1 MFVPLTPLRCLHR
14 AVDLYGS
21 RIGVVSGDRQFTY
34 TELAQRAEKLATGL
48 RRAGIDTGD
57 RVAYLSFNNHQLLE
71 GYFGVIQARAI
82 VMPLNVRL
90 SESELAAIL
99 AHSGAKMVIFEED
112 FADTVRGLRGSCPD
126 VERWVA
132 IGEKRPEADLTYE
145 EILDQ
150 GCPERA
156 DVWSYDEMSIAELFY
171 TSGST
176 GTPKGVTLSHR
187 TLYLH
192 GLSVAGEF
200 RDPETMVDLHT
211 IPLFHANG
219 WGHPQAATML
229 GIKQVMVRRFE
240 PNHVFQLIQEHR
252 ATYMCLV
259 PSMANALIHSPDRGG
274 RDLSSVRVVN
284 IGGAA
289 NSPELVERVE
299 QMFPG
304 AACVTGYGLT
314 ETSPMITATHPLDA
328 VGLSECARREHL
340 AQTGRAILGASIRVV
355 DSKLK
360 DVPRDRQAIGEV
372 IVMGDQVMD
381 GYFGDAEATRAAMS
395 GGWLH
400 TGDMAVWNEDGFI
413 QIVDRKKQIII
424 SGGEN
429 ISSLEVEAAIFAH
442 PAVLECAVVAA
453 PDIKWGEVPA
463 AIIVLKDE
471 ESLTPDDLLGF
482 LKLRLGKFKLP
493 RIIEISSDPLHK
505 TGTGKIRKNQLRERF
520 WTGKDKR
527 VQG

>member
-1 MFVPLTPLRCLHR
+1 
-14 AVDLYGS
+14 
-21 RIGVVSGDRQFTY
+21 
-34 TELAQRAEKLATGL
+34 
-48 RRAGIDTGD
+48 
-57 RVAYLSFNNHQLLE
+57 
-71 GYFGVIQARAI
+71 
-82 VMPLNVRL
+82 
-90 SESELAAIL
+90 
-99 AHSGAKMVIFEED
+99 
-112 FADTVRGLRGSCPD
+112 
-126 VERWVA
+126 
-132 IGEKRPEADLTYE
+132 
-145 EILDQ
+145 
-150 GCPERA
+150 
-156 DVWSYDEMSIAELFY
+156 
-171 TSGST
+171 
-176 GTPKGVTLSHR
+176 
-187 TLYLH
+187 
-192 GLSVAGEF
+192 VAGEF

-219 WGHPQAATML
+219 WGHPQASTML

-240 PNHVFQLIQEHR
+240 PNHVFQLIQEHG

-259 PSMANALIHSPDRGG
+259 PSMANALINSPDRGAW
-274 RDLSSVRVVN
+274 DLSSVRVVN

-289 NSPELVERVE
+289 SSPELVERVE
-299 QMFPG
+299 QMFPCS
-304 AACVTGYGLT
+304 ACVTGYGLT

-328 VGLSECARREHL
+328 IGLSECARRQHL

-355 DSKLK
+355 DSNLK

-381 GYFGDAEATRAAMS
+381 GYFGDAEATRAVMS

-400 TGDMAVWNEDGFI
+400 TGDMAIWNEDGYI

-453 PDIKWGEVPA
+453 PDLKWGEVPA

-471 ESLTPDDLLGF
+471 ESLTPDDLLAF

-493 RIIEISSDPLHK
+493 RIIEISSDPLPK
-505 TGTGKIRKNQLRERF
+505 TGTGKIRKNELRERF